1 MWWTVNKYDEW
12 NFSDDN
18 IPFPIHKV
26 TYRHISKSRTLAKK
40 NLTVAGL
47 RLCNVTAKLMECY
60 IFTQSAWS
68 CAIMNSLD
76 TLINT

>member
-40 NLTVAGL
+40 ISYTSWATTVQCNSKIDGVL
-47 RLCNVTAKLMECY
+47 YFHTVCMVLCNNEFFRY
-60 IFTQSAWS
+60 S
-68 CAIMNSLD
+68 D
-76 TLINT
+76 